1 VGREAIANFSRAE
14 LPDDC
19 SGIFWILEGILSEES
34 EVEAGLRKSDSC
46 AKALDTPRDL
56 VGAKFC
62 RTVGN
67 DGSCSVSENDWTTGW
82 FTGVVPSATDSTG
95 TGSEGAAIT
104 LWGLGAIALI
114 PVAGSFVA
122 RLENAWTTGSWAGV
136 VSTGILWI
144 LVDSPLSDSAE
155 DAPRGKSDC

>member
-14 LPDDC
+14 LADDC

-82 FTGVVPSATDSTG
+82 FTGVVPSATDSV
-95 TGSEGAAIT
+95 
-104 LWGLGAIALI
+104 
-114 PVAGSFVA
+114 VAGGDGVA
-122 RLENAWTTGSWAGV
+122 RASLSRVTGGV
-136 VSTGILWI
+136 CAVGRELIGKFSST
-144 LVDSPLSDSAE
+144 E
-155 DAPRGKSDC
+155 